1 MWILNHSPVVLFSK
15 SFDEKASVRSGLDL
29 QLEAITAAEKIKS
42 DGGKGEK
49 KRKSCSKLSPMT
61 GET

>member
-1 MWILNHSPVVLFSK
+1 MVLFSK

-42 DGGKGEK
+42 DGGKGK
-49 KRKSCSKLSPMT
+49 KKKESRVANSRR
-61 GET
+61 